1 MNAKIT
7 IRLANVD
14 DTEAIREINQQAFG
28 YEFSLAET
36 KKQLK
41 RILSKPEIRII
52 VAEVNQR
59 VVGYIHGADY
69 DCTYAKPL
77 KNIMAIGVLDEFRG
91 LGIGRRLLDEVEN
104 WAKAEGCVGVRL
116 VSGYNRAAAHQ
127 FYLRCGYYDRKDQ
140 KNFMK
145 IFSS

>member
-1 MNAKIT
+1 MSIEIA
-7 IRLANVD
+7 IRLAKID
-14 DTEAIREINQQAFG
+14 DTEAIKEINQQAFG
-28 YEFSLAET
+28 YEFDLAET
-36 KKQLK
+36 QRQLI

-91 LGIGRRLLDEVEN
+91 LGIGRRLLGEVEN
-104 WAKAEGCVGVRL
+104 WAKVEGCVGVRL
-116 VSGYNRAAAHQ
+116 VSGYNRAVAHQ
-127 FYLRCGYYDRKDQ
+127 FYLRCGYFDRKDQ
-140 KNFMK
+140 KNFIK
-145 IFSS
+145 IF

>member
-1 MNAKIT
+1 MSIEIA
-7 IRLANVD
+7 IRLAMIN
-14 DTEAIREINQQAFG
+14 DTGAIREINRQAFG
-28 YEFSLAET
+28 YEFDLVET
-36 KKQLK
+36 QKQLM

-69 DCTYAKPL
+69 DCTYSKPL

-91 LGIGRRLLDEVEN
+91 LGIGRILLAEVEN
-104 WAKAEGCVGVRL
+104 WAKSEGCAGVRL

-145 IFSS
+145 IF

>member
-1 MNAKIT
+1 MSVEIA
-7 IRLANVD
+7 IRLAKTD
-14 DTEAIREINQQAFG
+14 DTEAIREINRKAFG
-28 YEFSLAET
+28 YESDFAET
-36 KKQLK
+36 KKQLT

-91 LGIGRRLLDEVEN
+91 LGIGRRLLEEVEN
-104 WAKAEGCVGVRL
+104 WAKSDGCAGVRL
-116 VSGYNRAAAHQ
+116 VSGYNRAAVHQ

-145 IFSS
+145 IF

>member
-1 MNAKIT
+1 MGDEKIV
-7 IRLANVD
+7 IRLAKID

-28 YEFSLAET
+28 YEFGFDDT
-36 KKQLK
+36 KKQLM

-69 DCTYAKPL
+69 DCTYAKSL

-91 LGIGRRLLDEVEN
+91 LGIGRRLLGEVEN
-104 WAKAEGCVGVRL
+104 WAKAEGCAGVRL

-127 FYLRCGYYDRKDQ
+127 FYLKCGYYDRKDQ
-140 KNFMK
+140 KNLMK
-145 IFSS
+145 IF